1 MSYSYLKGVVY
12 LMAKFQYQG
21 RDAKGAAVEG
31 VLEVMSANMAASELV
46 RKGITPI
53 KITEQEEKTSGL
65 GNLNIQIFT
74 PKVNLDELIIFCRQM
89 NALTRAGI
97 PIIRAMKGLADST
110 KSEVLKLTL
119 YDVARRLE
127 SGINLASSMQAHPN
141 IFSELF
147 ISMVHVG
154 ENTGQLETAF
164 QRLSENLELERD
176 TRKRIKSA
184 TRYPTMVISAIFIA
198 LFIVNLFVIPKFA
211 SVFAKF
217 GAELPWP
224 TQVLVA
230 TSNFC
235 LDYWW
240 LIIAGIIAA
249 IFGFKKW
256 VKTEQGAYRWDK
268 RKLNFPIVG
277 VLFEQIALSRFTRN
291 FAMMLSA
298 GMPITHALAI
308 AAEAT
313 GNKYIGHQIVGMKIG
328 IERGDSLL
336 RTARATEIFTPL
348 VLQMMAV
355 GEETGSVDTLLNE
368 VADFYDEE
376 ADYSL
381 KRLSEA
387 IEPILIVAMGGIV
400 LILALGVFLP
410 IWDLG
415 QAAMGK

>member
-1 MSYSYLKGVVY
+1 
-12 LMAKFQYQG
+12 MAKFQFQG
-21 RDAKGAAVEG
+21 RDSKGASVDG
-31 VLEVMSANMAASELV
+31 VLDVASANLAASELAK
-46 RKGITPI
+46 KGITPI
-53 KITEQEEKTSGL
+53 KITPQAEKAASMGSMK
-65 GNLNIQIFT
+65 IQIFKPT
-74 PKVNLDELIIFCRQM
+74 VNLDELIIFCRQM

-110 KSEVLKLTL
+110 NSELLKETL
-119 YDVARRLE
+119 IDVARRLE
-127 SGINLASSMQAHPN
+127 SGINLASSMQAHSD

-147 ISMVHVG
+147 ISMIHVG

-164 QRLSENLELERD
+164 KRLSENLELERD

-184 TRYPTMVISAIFIA
+184 TRYPTMVFTAIFVA

-217 GAELPWP
+217 GADLPWP

-240 LIIAGIIAA
+240 LIIGLIIVS
-249 IFGFKKW
+249 IIGFKKW
-256 VKTEQGAYRWDK
+256 VKTEEGAYRWDK
-268 RKLNFPIVG
+268 KKLNFPIVG
-277 VLFEQIALSRFTRN
+277 ILFEQIAMSRFTRN

-313 GNKYIGHQIVGMKIG
+313 GNKYTGGKIIGMKTG

-348 VLQMMAV
+348 VLQMIAV
-355 GEETGSVDTLLNE
+355 GEETGSIDSLLNE

-415 QAAMGK
+415 SAAMGK

>member
-1 MSYSYLKGVVY
+1 
-12 LMAKFQYQG
+12 MAKFHFQG
-21 RDAKGAAVEG
+21 RDSKGVAVNG
-31 VLEVMSANMAASELV
+31 VLEVSNTNLAAAELAK
-46 RKGITPI
+46 KGITPI
-53 KITEQEEKTSGL
+53 KITEQAEKASAMAGM
-65 GNLNIQIFT
+65 NIQIFKPT
-74 PKVNLDELIIFCRQM
+74 VNLDELIIFCRQM

-110 KSEVLKLTL
+110 KSELLKETL
-119 YDVARRLE
+119 MDVARRLE
-127 SGINLASSMQAHPN
+127 SGINLASSMQAHSG

-147 ISMVHVG
+147 ISMIHVG

-164 QRLSENLELERD
+164 KRLSENLEMERD

-184 TRYPTMVISAIFIA
+184 TRYPTMVISAIFVA

-230 TSNFC
+230 SSNFC

-240 LIIAGIIAA
+240 LIIASIVAA
-249 IFGFKKW
+249 ITGFKRW
-256 VKTEQGAYRWDK
+256 VKTDEGAYRWDK
-268 RKLNFPIVG
+268 KKLGFPIVG
-277 VLFEQIALSRFTRN
+277 ILFEQIALSRFTRN

-313 GNKYIGHQIVGMKIG
+313 GNKFIGRQIIGMKIG

-348 VLQMMAV
+348 VLQMMSV
-355 GEETGSVDTLLNE
+355 GEETGAIDTLLNE

>member
-1 MSYSYLKGVVY
+1 
-12 LMAKFQYQG
+12 MAKYKFQG
-21 RDAKGAAVEG
+21 RDSKGAAVEG
-31 VLEVMSANMAASELV
+31 VLDVGNSNAAASELV
-46 RKGITPI
+46 KKGITPI
-53 KITEQEEKTSGL
+53 KIVEQVEKSASL
-65 GNLNIQIFT
+65 ASMNIQIFK

-110 KSEVLKLTL
+110 NSELLKEVL

-127 SGINLASSMQAHPN
+127 SGINLASSMQAHSN

-147 ISMVHVG
+147 ISMIHVG
-154 ENTGQLETAF
+154 ENTGQLDTAF
-164 QRLSENLELERD
+164 KRLSENLEMERD
-176 TRKRIKSA
+176 TIKRIKSA

-217 GAELPWP
+217 GAELPLP
-224 TQVLVA
+224 TQILVA

-235 LDYWW
+235 LDFWW
-240 LIIAGIIAA
+240 LIIGGIIGA
-249 IFGFKKW
+249 IYGFKQW
-256 VKTEQGAYRWDK
+256 VKTENGAYTWDK
-268 RKLNFPIVG
+268 KKLTLPIVG
-277 VLFEQIALSRFTRN
+277 ILFEQISMSRFTRN

-313 GNKYIGHQIVGMKIG
+313 GNKYIGRKIIGMKIG

-348 VLQMMAV
+348 VLQMIAV
-355 GEETGSVDTLLNE
+355 GEET
-368 VADFYDEE
+368 
-376 ADYSL
+376 
-381 KRLSEA
+381 K
-387 IEPILIVAMGGIV
+387 
-400 LILALGVFLP
+400 
-410 IWDLG
+410 
-415 QAAMGK
+415 

>member
-1 MSYSYLKGVVY
+1 
-12 LMAKFQYQG
+12 MAKFQFQG
-21 RDAKGAAVEG
+21 RDAKGASVQG
-31 VLEVMSANMAASELV
+31 VLDVASATAAANELLK
-46 RKGITPI
+46 KGITPV
-53 KITEQEEKTSGL
+53 KISEQAAKPAGMASM
-65 GNLNIQIFT
+65 NIQLT
-74 PKVNLDELIIFCRQM
+74 KPKVNLDELIIFCRQM

-110 KSEVLKLTL
+110 KSELLKDTL
-119 YDVARRLE
+119 FDVARRLE
-127 SGINLASSMQAHPN
+127 SGNNLATSMQAHPKV
-141 IFSELF
+141 FSELF
-147 ISMVHVG
+147 ISMIHVG

-164 QRLSENLELERD
+164 KRLSENLEMERD
-176 TRKRIKSA
+176 TRKRIKAA

-217 GAELPWP
+217 GADLPLP
-224 TQVLVA
+224 TQILVA

-240 LIIAGIIAA
+240 LIIASVFGGIY
-249 IFGFKKW
+249 GFKQW
-256 VKTEQGAYRWDK
+256 VKTEEGAYRWD
-268 RKLNFPIVG
+268 RKKLTLPIVG

-308 AAEAT
+308 AAEAS
-313 GNKYIGHQIVGMKIG
+313 GNKFIGRQILSMKTG

-355 GEETGSVDTLLNE
+355 GEETGSIDSLLNE

-376 ADYSL
+376 ADYAL

-415 QAAMGK
+415 QAAMGKG

>member
-1 MSYSYLKGVVY
+1 
-12 LMAKFQYQG
+12 MASFQYQG
-21 RDAKGAAVEG
+21 RDSSGAAVDG
-31 VLEVMSANMAASELV
+31 VLEVVSQAAAISELS

-53 KITEQEEKTSGL
+53 KLTETEAKKSSSM
-65 GNLNIQIFT
+65 NINISFGK
-74 PKVNLDELIIFCRQM
+74 PKVKLDELIIFCRQM

-97 PIIRAMKGLADST
+97 PIMRAMKGLSDST
-110 KSEVLKLTL
+110 NSEVLRETL
-119 YDVARRLE
+119 IDVSNRLE
-127 SGINLASSMQAHPN
+127 SGINLASSMQSHSHV
-141 IFSELF
+141 FSELF
-147 ISMVHVG
+147 ISMIHVG

-164 QRLSENLELERD
+164 KRLSENLELERN
-176 TRKRIKSA
+176 TRKRIKKA
-184 TRYPTMVISAIFIA
+184 TGYPKMVITAIFTA

-211 SVFAKF
+211 GVFAKF
-217 GAELPWP
+217 GADLPLP
-224 TQVLVA
+224 TQILVV

-235 LDYWW
+235 LDFWW
-240 LIIAGIIAA
+240 LIVGGVIGGIYA
-249 IFGFKKW
+249 FKQW
-256 VKTEQGAYRWDK
+256 VKTEKGNYSWDK
-268 RKLNFPIVG
+268 RKLRFPIVG

-291 FAMMLSA
+291 FSMMLSA

-308 AAEAT
+308 AAEAS
-313 GNKYIGHQIVGMKIG
+313 GNKFIGGRIVDMKVG

-348 VLQMMAV
+348 VLQMMSV
-355 GEETGSVDTLLNE
+355 GEETGAIDSLLDE

-381 KRLSEA
+381 SRLSEA

-400 LILALGVFLP
+400 LVLALGVFLP

>member
-1 MSYSYLKGVVY
+1 
-12 LMAKFQYQG
+12 MAKFQFQG
-21 RDAKGAAVEG
+21 RDSKGASVEG
-31 VLEVMSANMAASELV
+31 VLEVPSATAAANELLK
-46 RKGITPI
+46 KGITPI
-53 KITEQEEKTSGL
+53 KISEQAAKQASL
-65 GNLNIQIFT
+65 SAMNIQLIK

-110 KSEVLKLTL
+110 KSDLLRETL

-127 SGINLASSMQAHPN
+127 SGNGLATSMQAHSR

-147 ISMVHVG
+147 ISMIHVG

-164 QRLSENLELERD
+164 QRLSENLEMERD
-176 TRKRIKSA
+176 TRKRIKAA
-184 TRYPTMVISAIFIA
+184 TRYPTMVISAIGIA
-198 LFIVNLFVIPKFA
+198 LMIVNLFVIPKFA
-211 SVFAKF
+211 TVFAKF
-217 GAELPWP
+217 GAELPLP
-224 TQVLVA
+224 TKVLVA

-235 LDYWW
+235 LDFWW
-240 LIIAGIIAA
+240 LILALVFGGIY
-249 IFGFKKW
+249 GFKQW
-256 VKTEQGAYRWDK
+256 VKTEQGAYRWD
-268 RKLNFPIVG
+268 RKKLTLPIVG

-298 GMPITHALAI
+298 GMAITHALAI
-308 AAEAT
+308 AAEAS
-313 GNKYIGHQIVGMKIG
+313 GNKYIGKQITGMKTG

-336 RTARATEIFTPL
+336 RTARAADIFTPL

-355 GEETGSVDTLLNE
+355 GEETGAIDSLLNE

-415 QAAMGK
+415 QAAMGKG

>member
-1 MSYSYLKGVVY
+1 
-12 LMAKFQYQG
+12 MAKFQFQG
-21 RDAKGAAVEG
+21 RDSKGAAVDG
-31 VLEVMSANMAASELV
+31 VLEVASANLAAAELSK
-46 RKGITPI
+46 KGITPI
-53 KITEQEEKTSGL
+53 KITPQVEKSAGM
-65 GNLNIQIFT
+65 GSMKIQIGK

-110 KSEVLKLTL
+110 KSELLSETL
-119 YDVARRLE
+119 IDVSRRLE
-127 SGINLASSMQAHPN
+127 SGINLASSMQAHPDV
-141 IFSELF
+141 FSELF
-147 ISMVHVG
+147 ISMIHVG

-164 QRLSENLELERD
+164 KRLSENLELERD

-184 TRYPTMVISAIFIA
+184 TRYPTMVFSAIFIA

-211 SVFAKF
+211 GVFAKF
-217 GAELPWP
+217 GADLPWP

-240 LIIAGIIAA
+240 LILASIIAA
-249 IFGFKKW
+249 IIGFKKW
-256 VKTEQGAYRWDK
+256 VKTPDGAYRWDK
-268 RKLNFPIVG
+268 KKLTFPIVG

-313 GNKYIGHQIVGMKIG
+313 GNKYIGKQIISMKIG

-336 RTARATEIFTPL
+336 RTARSAEIFTPL

-355 GEETGSVDTLLNE
+355 GEETGAVDTLLNE

-415 QAAMGK
+415 SAAMGK

>member
-1 MSYSYLKGVVY
+1 
-12 LMAKFQYQG
+12 MAKFQFQG
-21 RDAKGAAVEG
+21 RDSKGASVEG
-31 VLEVMSANMAASELV
+31 VLEVPSATAAANELLK
-46 RKGITPI
+46 KGITPI
-53 KITEQEEKTSGL
+53 KISEQAAKQASISAM
-65 GNLNIQIFT
+65 NIQLIK

-110 KSEVLKLTL
+110 KSDLLRETL

-127 SGINLASSMQAHPN
+127 SGNSLATSMQAHSK

-147 ISMVHVG
+147 ISMIHVG

-164 QRLSENLELERD
+164 QRLSENLEMERD
-176 TRKRIKSA
+176 TRKRIKAA
-184 TRYPTMVISAIFIA
+184 TRYPTMVISAIGIA
-198 LFIVNLFVIPKFA
+198 LMIVNLFVIPKFA
-211 SVFAKF
+211 TVFAKF
-217 GAELPWP
+217 GAELPLP
-224 TQVLVA
+224 TKILVT

-240 LIIAGIIAA
+240 LILAL
-249 IFGFKKW
+249 IFGAIYGFKQW
-256 VKTEQGAYRWDK
+256 VKTEEGAYRWD
-268 RKLNFPIVG
+268 RKKLTLPIVG

-298 GMPITHALAI
+298 GMAITHALAI
-308 AAEAT
+308 AAEAS
-313 GNKYIGHQIVGMKIG
+313 GNKYIGKQITGMKTG

-336 RTARATEIFTPL
+336 RTARAADIFTPL

-355 GEETGSVDTLLNE
+355 GEETGAIDSLLNE

-415 QAAMGK
+415 QAAMGKG

>member
-1 MSYSYLKGVVY
+1 
-12 LMAKFQYQG
+12 MAKFKYQG
-21 RDAKGAAVEG
+21 RDSKGAAVEG
-31 VLEVMSANMAASELV
+31 VLDVANSNAAASELAK
-46 RKGITPI
+46 KGIIPI
-53 KITEQEEKTSGL
+53 KIAEQLEKSAGL
-65 GNLNIQIFT
+65 ASMNIQIFK
-74 PKVNLDELIIFCRQM
+74 PKVSLDELIIFCRQM

-110 KSEVLKLTL
+110 KSEILKETL
-119 YDVARRLE
+119 YDVSRRLE
-127 SGINLASSMQAHPN
+127 SGINLASSMQAHSN

-147 ISMVHVG
+147 ISMIHVG
-154 ENTGQLETAF
+154 ENTGQLDTAF
-164 QRLSENLELERD
+164 KRLSENLEMERD
-176 TRKRIKSA
+176 TIKRVKSA

-217 GAELPWP
+217 GADLPLP
-224 TQVLVA
+224 TQILVA

-240 LIIAGIIAA
+240 LIIGGIIGA
-249 IFGFKKW
+249 IYGFKYW
-256 VKTEQGAYRWDK
+256 VKTEQGAYIWDK
-268 RKLNFPIVG
+268 KKLKLPVVG
-277 VLFEQIALSRFTRN
+277 ILFDQIALSRFTRN

-298 GMPITHALAI
+298 GMAITHALAI
-308 AAEAT
+308 AAEAS
-313 GNKYIGHQIVGMKIG
+313 GNKYIGRQILGMKAG

-348 VLQMMAV
+348 VLQMISV
-355 GEETGSVDTLLNE
+355 GEETGSVDALLNE

-381 KRLSEA
+381 RRLSEA

-400 LILALGVFLP
+400 LVLALGVFLP

-415 QAAMGK
+415 KAAMGK

>member
-1 MSYSYLKGVVY
+1 
-12 LMAKFQYQG
+12 MAKFQFQG
-21 RDAKGAAVEG
+21 RDAKGAAVQG
-31 VLEVMSANMAASELV
+31 VLEVASANAAANELAK
-46 RKGITPI
+46 KGITPI
-53 KITEQEEKTSGL
+53 KITEQAAKQASL
-65 GNLNIQIFT
+65 ASINIQLIK

-89 NALTRAGI
+89 NALARAGI

-110 KSEVLKLTL
+110 KSELLKETL
-119 YDVARRLE
+119 FDVARRLE
-127 SGINLASSMQAHPN
+127 AGNNLATSMQAHPKV
-141 IFSELF
+141 FSELF
-147 ISMVHVG
+147 ISMIHVG

-164 QRLSENLELERD
+164 KRLSENLEMERD
-176 TRKRIKSA
+176 TRKRIKAA

-211 SVFAKF
+211 GVFAKF
-217 GAELPWP
+217 GAELPLP
-224 TQVLVA
+224 TQILVA

-240 LIIAGIIAA
+240 LILAS
-249 IFGFKKW
+249 IFGAIYGFKQW
-256 VKTEQGAYRWDK
+256 IKTEDGAYRWD
-268 RKLNFPIVG
+268 RKKLRLPIVG

-291 FAMMLSA
+291 FAMMLAA

-308 AAEAT
+308 AAEAS
-313 GNKYIGHQIVGMKIG
+313 GNKYIGKQIIGMKNG

-348 VLQMMAV
+348 VLQMIAV
-355 GEETGSVDTLLNE
+355 GEETGSIDSLLEE

-381 KRLSEA
+381 KRLSES

-415 QAAMGK
+415 QAAMGRG

>member
-1 MSYSYLKGVVY
+1 
-12 LMAKFQYQG
+12 MAKFYFQG
-21 RDAKGAAVEG
+21 RDAKGASVDG
-31 VLEVMSANMAASELV
+31 VLEVPSASMAASELTK
-46 RKGITPI
+46 KGIIPI
-53 KITEQEEKTSGL
+53 KISEQADTKAASI
-65 GNLNIQIFT
+65 NLNIQLFK

-110 KSEVLKLTL
+110 KSEVLKETL
-119 YDVARRLE
+119 IDVARRLE
-127 SGINLASSMQAHPN
+127 SGINLASSMQAHSN

-147 ISMVHVG
+147 ISMIHVG

-164 QRLSENLELERD
+164 QRLSESLEMERD
-176 TRKRIKSA
+176 TRKRIKAA

-198 LFIVNLFVIPKFA
+198 LMIVNLFVIPKFA
-211 SVFAKF
+211 SVFSKF
-217 GAELPWP
+217 GAELPLP
-224 TQVLVA
+224 TQILVSS
-230 TSNFC
+230 SNFC

-240 LIIAGIIAA
+240 LIFGCIIGGIYA
-249 IFGFKKW
+249 FKQW
-256 VKTEQGAYRWDK
+256 VKTEEGNYRWDK
-268 RKLNFPIVG
+268 KKLNFPIVG
-277 VLFEQIALSRFTRN
+277 VLFEQISLSRFTRN

-308 AAEAT
+308 AAEAS
-313 GNKYIGHQIVGMKIG
+313 GNKYIGKQIIGMKIG

-336 RTARATEIFTPL
+336 RTARSTEIFTPL

-355 GEETGSVDTLLNE
+355 GEETGQIDSLLNE

-400 LILALGVFLP
+400 LVLALGVFLP

-415 QAAMGK
+415 QAAMGRK

>member
-1 MSYSYLKGVVY
+1 
-12 LMAKFQYQG
+12 MAKFQFQG
-21 RDAKGAAVEG
+21 RDAKGGAVSGELELASQNAAV
-31 VLEVMSANMAASELV
+31 SELSRRGV
-46 RKGITPI
+46 TPI
-53 KITEQEEKTSGL
+53 KITEIQDSGKKTSQI
-65 GNLNIQIFT
+65 NIQIFK

-89 NALTRAGI
+89 SALTRAGI
-97 PIIRAMKGLADST
+97 PIMRAMKGLADST
-110 KSEVLKLTL
+110 TSELLRETLT
-119 YDVARRLE
+119 DVSKRLE
-127 SGINLASSMQAHPN
+127 SGINLASSMQVYPDV
-141 IFSELF
+141 FSELF
-147 ISMVHVG
+147 ISMIHVG

-164 QRLSENLELERD
+164 KRLSESLELERN
-176 TRKRIKSA
+176 TRKRIKKA
-184 TRYPTMVISAIFIA
+184 TSYPKMVISAIMAA

-217 GAELPWP
+217 GAELPLP

-240 LIIAGIIAA
+240 LMIGLFIAA
-249 IFGFKKW
+249 VYGFKYW
-256 VKTEQGAYRWDK
+256 VKTEKGNYKWDK
-268 RKLNFPIVG
+268 KKLTFPIVG

-291 FAMMLSA
+291 FAMMLAA

-308 AAEAT
+308 AADSV
-313 GNKYIGHQIVGMKIG
+313 GNKFIAARIFDMKIG

-348 VLQMMAV
+348 VLQMIAV
-355 GEETGSVDTLLNE
+355 GEETGSIDSLLNE

-381 KRLSEA
+381 SRLSEA

-400 LILALGVFLP
+400 LVLALGVFLP

-415 QAAMGK
+415 SAAMGKG

>member
-1 MSYSYLKGVVY
+1 MP
-12 LMAKFQYQG
+12 KFQFQG
-21 RDAKGAAVEG
+21 RDAKGSAVDG
-31 VLEVMSANMAASELV
+31 VLEVASATAAANELAK
-46 RKGITPI
+46 KGITPI
-53 KITEQEEKTSGL
+53 RISEQAAKQASL
-65 GNLNIQIFT
+65 ASMNIQLIK
-74 PKVNLDELIIFCRQM
+74 PKVNLDELIIYCRQM

-110 KSEVLKLTL
+110 KSELLKETL

-127 SGINLASSMQAHPN
+127 SGNNLATSMQAHPR

-147 ISMVHVG
+147 ISMIHVG

-164 QRLSENLELERD
+164 KRLSENLEMERD

-217 GAELPWP
+217 GADLPLP
-224 TQVLVA
+224 TQILVA

-240 LIIAGIIAA
+240 LIIASIVGA
-249 IFGFKKW
+249 IYGFKEW
-256 VKTEQGAYRWDK
+256 IKTEDGAYRWD
-268 RKLNFPIVG
+268 RKKLTLPIVG

-308 AAEAT
+308 AAEAS
-313 GNKYIGHQIVGMKIG
+313 GNKYIGRQILGMKTG

-355 GEETGSVDTLLNE
+355 GEETGSVDSLLNE

-376 ADYSL
+376 ADYAL

-415 QAAMGK
+415 QAAMGKG

>member
-1 MSYSYLKGVVY
+1 
-12 LMAKFQYQG
+12 MAKFQFQG
-21 RDAKGAAVEG
+21 RDAKGSAVQG
-31 VLEVMSANMAASELV
+31 VLEVANANAAANELLK
-46 RKGITPI
+46 KGITPI
-53 KITEQEEKTSGL
+53 KITEQAAKQASIASI
-65 GNLNIQIFT
+65 NIQLIK

-89 NALTRAGI
+89 NALARAGI

-110 KSEVLKLTL
+110 KSELLKDTL

-127 SGINLASSMQAHPN
+127 AGNNLATSMQAHPKV
-141 IFSELF
+141 FSELF
-147 ISMVHVG
+147 ISMIHVG

-164 QRLSENLELERD
+164 KRLSENLEMERD
-176 TRKRIKSA
+176 TRKRIKAA

-211 SVFAKF
+211 GVFAKF
-217 GAELPWP
+217 GAELPLP
-224 TQVLVA
+224 TQILVA

-235 LDYWW
+235 LNYWW
-240 LIIAGIIAA
+240 LILALVFGA
-249 IFGFKKW
+249 IYGFKEW
-256 VKTEQGAYRWDK
+256 IKTEDGAYRWD
-268 RKLNFPIVG
+268 RKKLRLPIVG
-277 VLFEQIALSRFTRN
+277 VLFEQIDLSRFTRN
-291 FAMMLSA
+291 FAMMLSE
-298 GMPITHALAI
+298 GMPTTHALAI
-308 AAEAT
+308 AAEAS
-313 GNKYIGHQIVGMKIG
+313 GNLYIGKQIIGMNSG

-355 GEETGSVDTLLNE
+355 GEETGSVDSLLNE

-415 QAAMGK
+415 QAAMGRG

>member
-1 MSYSYLKGVVY
+1 
-12 LMAKFQYQG
+12 MAKYKFQG
-21 RDAKGAAVEG
+21 RDSKGASIEG
-31 VLEVMSANMAASELV
+31 VLDVGNSNAAAAELV
-46 RKGITPI
+46 KKGITPI
-53 KITEQEEKTSGL
+53 KIVEQAEKSASL
-65 GNLNIQIFT
+65 ASMNIQIFK

-110 KSEVLKLTL
+110 NSELLKEVL

-127 SGINLASSMQAHPN
+127 SGINLASSMQAHSN

-147 ISMVHVG
+147 ISMIHVG
-154 ENTGQLETAF
+154 ENTGQLDTAF
-164 QRLSENLELERD
+164 KRLSENLEMERD
-176 TRKRIKSA
+176 TIKRIKSA
-184 TRYPTMVISAIFIA
+184 TRYPTMVISAIAIA

-217 GAELPWP
+217 GAELPLP
-224 TQVLVA
+224 TQILVA

-235 LDYWW
+235 LDFWW
-240 LIIAGIIAA
+240 LILGGIIGA
-249 IFGFKKW
+249 IYGFKQW
-256 VKTEQGAYRWDK
+256 VKTENGAYTWDK
-268 RKLNFPIVG
+268 KKLTLPIVG
-277 VLFEQIALSRFTRN
+277 ILFEQIAMSRFTRN

-313 GNKYIGHQIVGMKIG
+313 GNKYIGRKIIGMKIG

-348 VLQMMAV
+348 VLQMIAV
-355 GEETGSVDTLLNE
+355 GEETGGVDTLLNE

-415 QAAMGK
+415 KAAMGK